1 MIIDC
6 HYHFETQLLTEDR
19 LLKKM
24 SECGVDKVAL
34 MGVMND
40 PIPKTPEF
48 QLKLLRFLLTHR
60 SVRFLAKMLIANFT
74 PEGDIKIPTGVFR
87 LYPDPENEPVFQ
99 AVADRPDRFLG
110 WVFVNPRGKTDPI
123 LELNRWKENPGFVGV
138 KAHPFWHRYP
148 PLELLPVAEKLAK
161 MRKPLLVHA
170 GFDAHGD
177 YDALLQKVPN
187 LKLILA
193 HAGFPLYSVT
203 WEKIKN
209 NKNVY
214 VDLSQTSY
222 LNDRTTRQTVEYLG
236 AEKCLFGTDGPYGF
250 YGDDHLFDYSFIKR
264 RIERLFP
271 DEKTQKMLLGENFLK
286 LIQIK
291 L

>member
-1 MIIDC
+1 MIVDC
-6 HYHFETQLLTEDR
+6 HYHFEQRLLADND

-24 SECGVDKVAL
+24 DACGVDKVAL
-34 MGVMND
+34 MGAINE
-40 PIPKTPEF
+40 PIPKPPEF
-48 QLKLLRFLLTHR
+48 LLKILRFSLTHR
-60 SVRFLAKMLIANFT
+60 PFRFLAKMLAANFT
-74 PEGDIKIPTGVFR
+74 PEGDIKIPTGIFH

-110 WVFVNPRGKTDPI
+110 WVFVNPQGETDQI
-123 LELNRWKENPGFVGV
+123 QELNKWRDNPGFVGV

-148 PLELLPVAEKLAK
+148 PVELLPVAAQLAK
-161 MRKPLLVHA
+161 MGKPLLIHT
-170 GFDAHGD
+170 GFNAHGD

-193 HAGFPLYSVT
+193 HAGFPLYADT
-203 WEKIKN
+203 WKKIKN

-222 LNDRTTRQTVEYLG
+222 LNDRITRQAVEYLG
-236 AEKCLFGTDGPYGF
+236 VERCLFGTDGPYGVH
-250 YGDDHLFDYSFIKR
+250 GDDHLFDYSFLKR

-271 DEKTQKMLLGENFLK
+271 DEKIQKMLLGANFLN
-286 LIQIK
+286 LIQI
-291 L
+291 